1 MIPVTF
7 FSFSRPFLRSPN
19 LWRFVPV
26 EERSDSAPS
35 HSGFPAL
42 TPPSSF
48 RGFADPCDTV
58 FPVVLMCSLSL
69 YLYIPLI
76 SGSAKP
82 WAKKMCWEEREP
94 QLSQAFLWTEGVS
107 EGWSKFE
114 AVPIRL
120 HFAGGMNRP
129 AWKLNEVVRNFVL
142 DSLIL
147 GLC

>member
-26 EERSDSAPS
+26 EERSDGAPS

-58 FPVVLMCSLSL
+58 FPVVLMCLCHSTFTYHLFQDQLNLELRRCVGRRGSLSCHRL
-69 YLYIPLI
+69 FSEQRVFQKDGASLKQFLSDYTLL
-76 SGSAKP
+76 
-82 WAKKMCWEEREP
+82 EE
-94 QLSQAFLWTEGVS
+94 
-107 EGWSKFE
+107 
-114 AVPIRL
+114 
-120 HFAGGMNRP
+120 
-129 AWKLNEVVRNFVL
+129 
-142 DSLIL
+142 
-147 GLC
+147 